1 MQSDGG
7 EFVLRMF
14 VSEHSS
20 IAQWRTGLVLLFV
33 NTIYFTL
40 RIMREMV
47 FSMNNFFSD
56 CFSQEAMGKCY
67 STNTILMKYEF
78 TLSLGSVR
86 CLFIFY
92 KFTLLLDRESN

>member
-47 FSMNNFFSD
+47 F
-56 CFSQEAMGKCY
+56 
-67 STNTILMKYEF
+67 L
-78 TLSLGSVR
+78 
-86 CLFIFY
+86 
-92 KFTLLLDRESN
+92 